1 MSMSVFGIPQERV
14 VLGIVCLVAFGVFY
28 DNFIV
33 DWLETHKPY
42 VPAQTAVEVIVGVFV
57 VLSIYLLSVRDIEI
71 SGIDSFMLL
80 LVYFASAGLPMVF
93 GSDGRVTPYCDSAI
107 RKL

>member
-1 MSMSVFGIPQERV
+1 MLVSGVPQDRV

-28 DNFIV
+28 NAFIE

-42 VPAQTAVEVIVGVFV
+42 IPAQTAVEVIVGVFV

-71 SGIDSFMLL
+71 SGIDSFTLL

-93 GSDGRVTPYCDSAI
+93 GSSERALPYCDSAT
-107 RKL
+107 RKQP

>member
-1 MSMSVFGIPQERV
+1 MLVFDIPQERV
-14 VLGIVCLVAFGVFY
+14 VLGIVCLAAFGIFY

-42 VPAQTAVEVIVGVFV
+42 IPAQTAVEVVVGVFV
-57 VLSIYLLSVRDIEI
+57 VLSIYLLSVRDTEI
-71 SGIDSFMLL
+71 SGVDSFMLL

-93 GSDGRVTPYCDSAI
+93 GSNERVTPYCDSVI